1 MPLIQKIKIAVIG
14 GGAAGFMAAVT
25 AKENN
30 PNAHVTIFEKSNKVL
45 SKVLISG
52 GGRCNVTH
60 NCKSIS
66 QLIKNYPRGGKE
78 LKKSFNQF
86 SNSDTIEWFKK
97 NNIKLKIEADN
108 RMFPETNSSQTIID
122 LFIKKTEKL
131 NIKICLSSKVDKIQH
146 SKDKISLQV
155 NNKNIK
161 FDRLIISTGGY
172 PKISGFKLFKELGY
186 NISSPVPS
194 LFTFNIPNDDI
205 TKLMGVVVE
214 NASAKVKG
222 LKLKQNGPV
231 LITHWGL
238 SGPCILKLSSW
249 GAKDLA
255 DLEYHFITQIN
266 WLSENEEFARAGINK
281 QITSNKNI
289 YNSNPFSLPKRL
301 WHHIL
306 EKVKID
312 ELQKWNVL
320 NKKLRNRLINT
331 LVNDEFTING
341 KTTFKEEF
349 VTCGGITLE
358 QINMQTMESKIHKNI
373 YFSGEVLNI
382 DAVTGGFNFQA
393 AWTTGYLCGKNA
405 SK

>member
-146 SKDKISLQV
+146 SKGEISLQV

>member
-1 MPLIQKIKIAVIG
+1 MQKIKIAVIG

-52 GGRCNVTH
+52 GGRCNLTH

-78 LKKSFNQF
+78 LKKSFSQF

-97 NNIKLKIEADN
+97 NNIRLKIESDN
-108 RMFPETNSSQTIID
+108 RMFPESNSSQTIID
-122 LFIKKTEKL
+122 LFIRKTEKL

-146 SKDKISLQV
+146 SKGKISLQV

-194 LFTFNIPNDDI
+194 LFTFNIPNDDM

-214 NASAKVKG
+214 NTSAKVKG

-281 QITSNKNI
+281 QLTSKKNI
-289 YNSNPFSLPKRL
+289 YNSNPFALPKRL

-331 LVNDEFTING
+331 LVNDEFTVNG

-358 QINMQTMESKIHKNI
+358 QINMKTMESKIHKNI

-393 AWTTGYLCGKNA
+393 AWTTGYLCGKNS

>member
-1 MPLIQKIKIAVIG
+1 MQKMKIAVIG

-66 QLIKNYPRGGKE
+66 QLIKNYPRGGKQ
-78 LKKSFNQF
+78 LKKSFSQF
-86 SNSDTIEWFKK
+86 SNSDTIEWFK
-97 NNIKLKIEADN
+97 NNNVELKIETDN
-108 RMFPETNSSQTIID
+108 RMFPQSNSSQTIID
-122 LFIKKTEKL
+122 LFINKTEKL
-131 NIKICLSSKVDKIQH
+131 NIKICLGSKVDIIQH
-146 SKDKISLQV
+146 SKDVIFLEV
-155 NNKNIK
+155 NNQNIK

-172 PKISGFKLFKELGY
+172 PKISGFKLFQKLGY

-194 LFTFNIPNDDI
+194 LFTFNIPKDNI
-205 TKLMGVVVE
+205 TQLMGVVVE

-255 DLEYHFITQIN
+255 DLDYHFVAQIN
-266 WLSENEEFARAGINK
+266 WLSENEEFVRVEITK
-281 QITSNKNI
+281 QLSSNKNI
-289 YNSNPFSLPKRL
+289 YNSNIFSLPKRL

-306 EKVKID
+306 KKVKID

-320 NKKLRNRLINT
+320 NKKLRNKLINT

-349 VTCGGITLE
+349 VTCGGIKLD
-358 QINMQTMESKIHKNI
+358 QINMATMESKIHKNI
-373 YFSGEVLNI
+373 YFSGEILNI
-382 DAVTGGFNFQA
+382 DAITGGFNFQA

>member
-1 MPLIQKIKIAVIG
+1 
-14 GGAAGFMAAVT
+14 MAAVT

>member
-289 YNSNPFSLPKRL
+289 YNSNLFSLPKRL

>member
-1 MPLIQKIKIAVIG
+1 LPLIQKIKIAVIG

-146 SKDKISLQV
+146 SKGEISLQV

-281 QITSNKNI
+281 QLISNKNI

>member
-1 MPLIQKIKIAVIG
+1 MQKMKIAVIG

-30 PNAHVTIFEKSNKVL
+30 PNSHVTIFEKSNKVL

-78 LKKSFNQF
+78 LKKSFSQF
-86 SNSDTIEWFKK
+86 SNSDTIEWFKQ
-97 NNIKLKIEADN
+97 NNVELKIENDN
-108 RMFPETNSSQTIID
+108 RMFPQSNSSQTIID
-122 LFIKKTEKL
+122 LFINKTEKL
-131 NIKICLSSKVDKIQH
+131 NIKICLGSKVDTIKH
-146 SKDKISLQV
+146 SEDVIILQV

-172 PKISGFKLFKELGY
+172 PKISGFKLFQELGY

-194 LFTFNIPNDDI
+194 LFTFNIPQDNI

-222 LKLKQNGPV
+222 LKLKQNGPI

-238 SGPCILKLSSW
+238 SGPGILKLSSW
-249 GAKDLA
+249 GAKDLS
-255 DLEYHFITQIN
+255 DLDYHFTAQIN
-266 WLSENEEFARAGINK
+266 WLSENEEFVRAEISK
-281 QITSNKNI
+281 QLSSNKNI
-289 YNSNPFSLPKRL
+289 YNSNIFSLPKRL

-312 ELQKWNVL
+312 ELQKWNIL
-320 NKKLRNRLINT
+320 NKKLRNKLINT

-349 VTCGGITLE
+349 VTCGGIELG
-358 QINMQTMESKIHKNI
+358 QINMTTMESKIHKNI

-405 SK
+405 SKKL

>member
-1 MPLIQKIKIAVIG
+1 MQKIKIAVIG

-52 GGRCNVTH
+52 GGRCNLTH

-78 LKKSFNQF
+78 LKKSFSQF

-97 NNIKLKIEADN
+97 NNIRLKIESDN
-108 RMFPETNSSQTIID
+108 RMFPESNSSQTIID
-122 LFIKKTEKL
+122 LFIRKTEKL

-146 SKDKISLQV
+146 SKGKISLQV

-214 NASAKVKG
+214 NTSAKVKG

-266 WLSENEEFARAGINK
+266 WLSENEEFARVGINK
-281 QITSNKNI
+281 QLTSKKNI
-289 YNSNPFSLPKRL
+289 YNSNPFALPKRL

-331 LVNDEFTING
+331 LVNDEFTVNG

-358 QINMQTMESKIHKNI
+358 QINMKTMESKIHKNI
-373 YFSGEVLNI
+373 YFSGEVLNM

>member
-1 MPLIQKIKIAVIG
+1 MQKIKIAVIG

-52 GGRCNVTH
+52 GGRCNLTH

-78 LKKSFNQF
+78 LKKSFSQF

-97 NNIKLKIEADN
+97 NNIRLKIESDN
-108 RMFPETNSSQTIID
+108 RMFPESNSSQTIID
-122 LFIKKTEKL
+122 LFIRKTEKL

-146 SKDKISLQV
+146 SKGKISLQV

-214 NASAKVKG
+214 NTSAKVKG

-281 QITSNKNI
+281 QLTSKKNI
-289 YNSNPFSLPKRL
+289 YNSNPFALPKRL

-331 LVNDEFTING
+331 LVNDEFTVNG

-358 QINMQTMESKIHKNI
+358 QINMKTMESKIHKNI
-373 YFSGEVLNI
+373 YFSGEVLNM

>member
-97 NNIKLKIEADN
+97 NNIRLKIESDN
-108 RMFPETNSSQTIID
+108 RMFPESNSSQTIID
-122 LFIKKTEKL
+122 LFIRKTEKL

-146 SKDKISLQV
+146 SKGKISLQV

-172 PKISGFKLFKELGY
+172 PKISGFKLFKELSY

-281 QITSNKNI
+281 QLISNKNI

-301 WHHIL
+301 WYHIL

-331 LVNDEFTING
+331 LVNDEFTVNG

>member
-146 SKDKISLQV
+146 SKGEISLQV

-281 QITSNKNI
+281 QLISNKNI

>member
-1 MPLIQKIKIAVIG
+1 MQKIKIAVIG

-30 PNAHVTIFEKSNKVL
+30 PNAHITIFEKSNKVL

-78 LKKSFNQF
+78 LKKSFSQF

-108 RMFPETNSSQTIID
+108 RMFPESNSSQTIID

-146 SKDKISLQV
+146 SKGEISLQV

-249 GAKDLA
+249 GAKYLA

-266 WLSENEEFARAGINK
+266 WLSENEEFARAEINK
-281 QITSNKNI
+281 QLTSNKKI

-358 QINMQTMESKIHKNI
+358 QINMKTMESKIHKNI
-373 YFSGEVLNI
+373 YFSGEVLNM

-405 SK
+405 ST

>member
-1 MPLIQKIKIAVIG
+1 LPLIQKIKIAVIG

-25 AKENN
+25 AKEDN

-146 SKDKISLQV
+146 SKGEISLQV

-172 PKISGFKLFKELGY
+172 PKISGFKLFKELSY

>member
-1 MPLIQKIKIAVIG
+1 MKIAVIG

-52 GGRCNVTH
+52 GGRCNLTH

-78 LKKSFNQF
+78 LKKSFSQF

-97 NNIKLKIEADN
+97 NNIRLKIESDN
-108 RMFPETNSSQTIID
+108 RMFPESNSSQTIID
-122 LFIKKTEKL
+122 LFIRKTEKL

-146 SKDKISLQV
+146 SKGKISLQV

-194 LFTFNIPNDDI
+194 LFTFNIPNDDM

-214 NASAKVKG
+214 NTSAKVKG

-281 QITSNKNI
+281 QLTSKKNI
-289 YNSNPFSLPKRL
+289 YNSNPFALPKRL

-331 LVNDEFTING
+331 LVNDEFTVNG

-358 QINMQTMESKIHKNI
+358 QINMKTMESKIHKNI
-373 YFSGEVLNI
+373 YFSGEVLNM

>member
-1 MPLIQKIKIAVIG
+1 MQKIKIAVIG

-30 PNAHVTIFEKSNKVL
+30 PNADVTIFEKSNKVL

-52 GGRCNVTH
+52 GGRCNLTH

-78 LKKSFNQF
+78 LKKSFSQF

-97 NNIKLKIEADN
+97 NNIRLKIESDN
-108 RMFPETNSSQTIID
+108 RMFPESNSSQTIID
-122 LFIKKTEKL
+122 LFIRKTEKL

-146 SKDKISLQV
+146 SKGEISLQV

-214 NASAKVKG
+214 NTSAKVKG

-281 QITSNKNI
+281 QLTSKKNI

-331 LVNDEFTING
+331 LVNDEFTVNG

-358 QINMQTMESKIHKNI
+358 QINMKTMESKIHKNI
-373 YFSGEVLNI
+373 YFSGEVLNM

>member
-25 AKENN
+25 AKEDN

-281 QITSNKNI
+281 QLISNKNI

>member
-1 MPLIQKIKIAVIG
+1 LPLIQKIKIAVIG

-25 AKENN
+25 AKEDN

-281 QITSNKNI
+281 QLISNKNI

>member
-1 MPLIQKIKIAVIG
+1 MQKIKIAVIG

-52 GGRCNVTH
+52 GGRCNLTH

-78 LKKSFNQF
+78 LKKSFSQF

-97 NNIKLKIEADN
+97 NNIRLKIESDN
-108 RMFPETNSSQTIID
+108 RMFPESNSSQTIID
-122 LFIKKTEKL
+122 LFIRKTEKL

-146 SKDKISLQV
+146 SKGKISLQV

-194 LFTFNIPNDDI
+194 LFTFNIPNDDM

-214 NASAKVKG
+214 NTSAKVKG

-281 QITSNKNI
+281 QLTSKKNI
-289 YNSNPFSLPKRL
+289 YNSNPFALPKRL

-331 LVNDEFTING
+331 LVNDEFTVNG

-358 QINMQTMESKIHKNI
+358 QINMKTMESKIHKNI
-373 YFSGEVLNI
+373 YFSGEVLNM

>member
-1 MPLIQKIKIAVIG
+1 MQKIKIAVIG

-52 GGRCNVTH
+52 GGRCNLTH

-78 LKKSFNQF
+78 LKKSFSQF

-97 NNIKLKIEADN
+97 NNIRLKIESDN
-108 RMFPETNSSQTIID
+108 RMFPESNSSQTIID
-122 LFIKKTEKL
+122 LFIRKTEKL

-146 SKDKISLQV
+146 SKGKISLQV

-214 NASAKVKG
+214 NTSAKVKG

-281 QITSNKNI
+281 QLTSKKNI
-289 YNSNPFSLPKRL
+289 YNSNPFPLPKRL

-331 LVNDEFTING
+331 LVNDEFTVNG

-358 QINMQTMESKIHKNI
+358 QINMKTMESKIHKNI
-373 YFSGEVLNI
+373 YFSGEVLNM

>member
-281 QITSNKNI
+281 QLISNKNI

>member
-1 MPLIQKIKIAVIG
+1 LPLIQKIKIAVIG

-289 YNSNPFSLPKRL
+289 YNSNLFSLPKRL

>member
-1 MPLIQKIKIAVIG
+1 LPLIQKIKIAIIG

-25 AKENN
+25 AKEDN

-146 SKDKISLQV
+146 SKGEISLQV

-289 YNSNPFSLPKRL
+289 YNSNLFSLPKRL

>member
-1 MPLIQKIKIAVIG
+1 LPLIQKIKIAVIG

-25 AKENN
+25 AKEDN

-146 SKDKISLQV
+146 SKGEISLQV

-289 YNSNPFSLPKRL
+289 YNSNLFSLPKRL

>member
-1 MPLIQKIKIAVIG
+1 MQKIKIAVIG

-52 GGRCNVTH
+52 GGRCNLTH

-78 LKKSFNQF
+78 LKKSFSQF

-97 NNIKLKIEADN
+97 NNIRLKIESDN
-108 RMFPETNSSQTIID
+108 RMFPESNSSQTIID
-122 LFIKKTEKL
+122 LFIRKTEKL

-146 SKDKISLQV
+146 SKGKISLQV

-214 NASAKVKG
+214 NTSAKVKG

-266 WLSENEEFARAGINK
+266 WLSENEEFARVGINK
-281 QITSNKNI
+281 QLTSKKNI
-289 YNSNPFSLPKRL
+289 YNSNPFPLPKRL

-331 LVNDEFTING
+331 LVNDEFTVNG

-358 QINMQTMESKIHKNI
+358 QINMKTMESKIHKNI
-373 YFSGEVLNI
+373 YFSGEVLNM

>member
-146 SKDKISLQV
+146 SKGEISLQV

-281 QITSNKNI
+281 QLTSKKNI
-289 YNSNPFSLPKRL
+289 YNSNPFALPKRL